1 MKFHL
6 RTLFTSSP
14 CITLALALGVS
25 TLCPSVVSAWA
36 ESSSKPDASP
46 TTNHAETYRMLTLFG
61 TVLDL
66 VRSDYVEPVSDHDLI
81 THALNGMLSGLDPHS
96 SYMTQKQYDA
106 MMVQMKGEFGGLG
119 LELQQQDGHI
129 RVISPIDGTP
139 GFRAGIKPG
148 DYIIAVDGHTID
160 GTPLDDAVKKMRGKP
175 HTKITLTIVRA
186 KVPHPINFT
195 LTREIIHI
203 DVVKS
208 ALYGRIGYIRIAE
221 FNEAA
226 KKEMLKAYNKLRE
239 QAGGKLAGL
248 IIDLR
253 NDPGGLLNQ
262 AIDVSS
268 SFIRTGEIVSTR
280 ARNPKDSQRWDAHGT
295 DITNGLPIVVLI
307 NGGSASASEI
317 VSGAL
322 QDHHRAII
330 MGTKSFGKGSV
341 QSIIPIP
348 GNGAVRL
355 TTARYYTPSG
365 RSIQALG
372 ITPDITVRETREIPI
387 FSLHE
392 ADLEH
397 ILKNQGGT
405 KAKPIPRT
413 DLPAIAKE
421 IPNEPPENWPAF
433 DYKKPSTDFQL
444 QEALRVVRFMANLP
458 APDPVASLPPLKST
472 KDTKEVAKNT
482 SSTSSNA
489 SSNTSNGNQKNA
501 DSGTIPSNTPHKD
514 KDNEPAPTP

>member
-1 MKFHL
+1 MKSCL
-6 RTLFTSSP
+6 RTLFTSP
-14 CITLALALGVS
+14 PRLTLSIALGVS
-25 TLCPSVVSAWA
+25 TLCTPVFSAWA
-36 ESSSKPDASP
+36 ESPQQTDTSS

-96 SYMTQKQYDA
+96 SYMTQKQYNA

-148 DYIIAVDGHTID
+148 DYIIAVNGHTVD
-160 GTPLDDAVKKMRGKP
+160 GTPLDDAVKIMRGKP
-175 HTKITLTIVRA
+175 NTKITLTIVRD
-186 KVPHPINFT
+186 KVPKPLSFT

-203 DVVKS
+203 PVVKS
-208 ALYGRIGYIRIAE
+208 VLYGRIGYIRIAE
-221 FNEAA
+221 FNEDTQ
-226 KKEMLKAYNKLRE
+226 KEMLKAYNKLKE

-262 AIDVSS
+262 AVDVSS
-268 SFIRTGEIVSTR
+268 SFIRRGEIVSTR

-307 NGGSASASEI
+307 NDGSASASEI
-317 VSGAL
+317 VAGAL
-322 QDHHRAII
+322 QDHHRAVIL
-330 MGTKSFGKGSV
+330 GTKSFGKGSV

-348 GNGAVRL
+348 DNGAIRL

-372 ITPDITVRETREIPI
+372 ITPDITVRETRELPI
-387 FSLHE
+387 FSIHE
-392 ADLEH
+392 ANLEH

-405 KAKPIPRT
+405 QTKATPRT
-413 DLPAIAKE
+413 DLPTIAKD
-421 IPNEPPENWPAF
+421 IPKEPPENWPAF

-458 APDPVASLPPLKST
+458 APDPVAGLPPLKSKKNPQENTT
-472 KDTKEVAKNT
+472 KALNNKTNSKEKSISQALQKNNQNSHGSNQQKSNSNNT
-482 SSTSSNA
+482 SSS
-489 SSNTSNGNQKNA
+489 K
-501 DSGTIPSNTPHKD
+501 
-514 KDNEPAPTP
+514 